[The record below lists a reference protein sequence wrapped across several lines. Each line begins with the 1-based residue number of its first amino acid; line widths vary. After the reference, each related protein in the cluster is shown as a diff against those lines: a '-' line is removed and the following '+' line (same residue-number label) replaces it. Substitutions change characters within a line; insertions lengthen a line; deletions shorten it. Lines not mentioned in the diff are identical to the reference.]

1 MAEIMDALD
10 RSAGTLALAM
20 MDVHLRTILDQR
32 SGGCNI
38 SRFYC
43 NMKWRAKIV
52 ACFVDIGAVLNK
64 QLAALR
70 TRANGC
76 VQKGSMF
83 QVIRH
88 GHNSCLEKE
97 LNVIMMISLQ
107 GGINWCFGCLIQAV
121 VIGVPG
127 NI

>member
-1 MAEIMDALD
+1 
-10 RSAGTLALAM
+10 
-20 MDVHLRTILDQR
+20 
-32 SGGCNI
+32 
-38 SRFYC
+38 
-43 NMKWRAKIV
+43 
-52 ACFVDIGAVLNK
+52 
-64 QLAALR
+64 
-70 TRANGC
+70 
-76 VQKGSMF
+76 MF

-127 NI
+127 NTWIGATI